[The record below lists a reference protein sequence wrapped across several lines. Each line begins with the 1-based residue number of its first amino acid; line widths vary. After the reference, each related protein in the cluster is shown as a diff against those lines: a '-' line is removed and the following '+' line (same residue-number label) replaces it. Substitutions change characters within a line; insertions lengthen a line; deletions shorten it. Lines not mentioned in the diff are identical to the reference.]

1 MILLNLILDNM
12 AQSNDPKKPQGK
24 QVKILSKPL
33 AMVVDGHGI
42 KLNNSMFG
50 ELFFFQI
57 SDQTKE
63 TIEVRGIANI
73 RMTISQFKEL
83 KDAIDSLIKD
93 HEKKVV
99 QKGN

>member
-1 MILLNLILDNM
+1 M
-12 AQSNDPKKPQGK
+12 AQSDNPKKPQGK

-42 KLNNSMFG
+42 KLNNSTFG

-57 SDQTKE
+57 SEETKE
-63 TIEVRGIANI
+63 TIEIRGIANI

-83 KDAIDSLIKD
+83 KNAIDHLINE
-93 HEKKVV
+93 HEKKISE
-99 QKGN
+99 KK